1 MLKPFLAFFTIF
13 VLACGATEP
22 SVFDMMGDEQSQK
35 VIKPAP
41 QTPAQKPNLQN
52 RAPNTQNRT
61 PSQTQSTA
69 TQNRAP
75 VVQSQ
80 AVSNQ
85 GGTHLRQPI
94 PQNIAPTNEPELN
107 LKDSQLYERVQP
119 NDIIIKA
126 LNTPKQVY
134 VGQIFSFTL
143 SVDIQDNIA
152 VDLQTILPE
161 TENLK
166 WLSSNLRWDNDG
178 KGVYKAQIYAEAS
191 AEAVKSP
198 KITVNLKRNGE
209 FFQTANL
216 TFSLPKIVALKSGEK
231 YNHVV
236 AQNLEVKKYKTNKF
250 DDKNLIMIVEVNAQ
264 KGNIADFFIEDKD
277 IIKQGV
283 DSTSGEFDAQSGY
296 YFAIFSPEKTSIDFN
311 YFSLAK
317 KDFVSFSLPVVV
329 EDDEISTQIGLN
341 PKQSKFEIYK
351 NIGVYALFGIFLI
364 TFLFKR
370 DAIFLVVVVGLGAY
384 ILYSYNPFGGA
395 TLRQN
400 KNVKIL
406 PTQNSS
412 VFYTSKAEEKIEI
425 LGEREDYVKILLD
438 DGKIGWVKKDDIF

>member
-1 MLKPFLAFFTIF
+1 MLKPFLAFFALF
-13 VLACGATEP
+13 FLAYGVGATEP
-22 SVFDMMGDEQSQK
+22 SVFDMMGEEQNQK
-35 VIKPAP
+35 VIKSAP
-41 QTPAQKPNLQN
+41 KKPKQNQNLQN
-52 RAPNTQNRT
+52 AAPGAA
-61 PSQTQSTA
+61 QSGTA
-69 TQNRAP
+69 QNRASST
-75 VVQSQ
+75 QNQ
-80 AVSNQ
+80 ATSNRA
-85 GGTHLRQPI
+85 GTHLRQPI
-94 PQNIAPTNEPELN
+94 LQDIAPTNEPELN

-119 NDIIIKA
+119 NEIIIKA

-143 SVDIQDNIA
+143 SVDIQDNIT
-152 VDLQTILPE
+152 VDLQTVLPE

-191 AEAVKSP
+191 AKAVQNP

-216 TFSLPKIVALKSGEK
+216 TLSLPQIVALKSGEK
-231 YNHVV
+231 YNRVV

-283 DSTSGEFDAQSGY
+283 DSASGEFDAQSGY

-317 KDFVSFSLPVVV
+317 KDFVSFSLPVIV

-370 DAIFLVVVVGLGAY
+370 DAIFLIVVVGLGAY

-395 TLRQN
+395 TLKQN
-400 KNVKIL
+400 INVKIL

-412 VFYTSKAEEKIEI
+412 VFYTSKAQQKVEI

>member
-1 MLKPFLAFFTIF
+1 MLKPFLALFTIF
-13 VLACGATEP
+13 VLACTATEP

-52 RAPNTQNRT
+52 RAPSAQNKT

-69 TQNRAP
+69 TQNRTP
-75 VVQSQ
+75 VAQSQ
-80 AVSNQ
+80 TPSNQ

-126 LNTPKQVY
+126 LNVPNQVY

-191 AEAVKSP
+191 TQAVKSP
-198 KITVNLKRNGE
+198 KITINLKRNGE
-209 FFQTANL
+209 FFQAANL
-216 TFSLPKIVALKSGEK
+216 TLSLPKIVALKSS
-231 YNHVV
+231 
-236 AQNLEVKKYKTNKF
+236 KKYKTSKF

-311 YFSLAK
+311 YFSLTK

-400 KNVKIL
+400 INVKIL

-412 VFYTSKAEEKIEI
+412 VFYTSKAQQKVEI

-438 DGKIGWVKKDDIF
+438 DDKIGWVKKDDIF

>member
-1 MLKPFLAFFTIF
+1 MLKPFLALFTIF
-13 VLACGATEP
+13 VLACTATEP

-52 RAPNTQNRT
+52 RAPSAQNKT

-69 TQNRAP
+69 TQNRTP
-75 VVQSQ
+75 VAQSQ
-80 AVSNQ
+80 TPSNQ

-126 LNTPKQVY
+126 LNVPNQVY

-191 AEAVKSP
+191 AQAVKSP

-209 FFQTANL
+209 FFQAANL
-216 TFSLPKIVALKSGEK
+216 TLSLPKIVALKSSKK
-231 YNHVV
+231 YNHDV
-236 AQNLEVKKYKTNKF
+236 AQNLEV
-250 DDKNLIMIVEVNAQ
+250 
-264 KGNIADFFIEDKD
+264 
-277 IIKQGV
+277 
-283 DSTSGEFDAQSGY
+283 
-296 YFAIFSPEKTSIDFN
+296 
-311 YFSLAK
+311 
-317 KDFVSFSLPVVV
+317 
-329 EDDEISTQIGLN
+329 
-341 PKQSKFEIYK
+341 
-351 NIGVYALFGIFLI
+351 
-364 TFLFKR
+364 
-370 DAIFLVVVVGLGAY
+370 
-384 ILYSYNPFGGA
+384 
-395 TLRQN
+395 
-400 KNVKIL
+400 
-406 PTQNSS
+406 
-412 VFYTSKAEEKIEI
+412 
-425 LGEREDYVKILLD
+425 
-438 DGKIGWVKKDDIF
+438 